1 VNAPVVRDD
10 MVAFDAM
17 TKRYADGFVA
27 LDSVS
32 LRVPRGQFCVLL
44 GASGAGKSTL
54 LRTVNGL
61 ADATSGSVTVDG
73 LRVEPRNLARV
84 RPRVAMIHQQFDL
97 VTRAS
102 VEANV
107 LAGALPV
114 LPLWRALVGWY
125 PQELRRKACV
135 LLDSVGLSEQHLR
148 RHAGEL
154 SGGQQQRVG
163 IARAFMLDPPLVLA
177 DEPVASLDPRTSRDI
192 MDLLHAQSRQRG
204 TTVLCSLHQ
213 VDLAQAYADRI
224 VALRDGA
231 VVFDGTP
238 DAFNEERVQ
247 STYARG
253 ASDDAPQPM
262 RRVA

>member
-1 VNAPVVRDD
+1 MLAFEVV
-10 MVAFDAM
+10 
-17 TKRYADGFVA
+17 TKRYADGLLA
-27 LDSVS
+27 LDWVS

-44 GASGAGKSTL
+44 GTSGAGKSTL

-61 ADATSGSVTVDG
+61 VDATSGSVTVDG
-73 LRVEPRNLARV
+73 LHVTPRNLARV

-114 LPLWRALVGWY
+114 LPLWRALAGWY
-125 PQELRRKACV
+125 PPTLRRKACV
-135 LLDSVGLSEQHLR
+135 LLDAVGLSEQHLR
-148 RHAGEL
+148 RPAGEL

-192 MDLLHAQSRQRG
+192 MDLLHTQSRERG

-213 VDLAQAYADRI
+213 VDLARAYADRI

-238 DAFNEERVQ
+238 DMFDEDRVQ
-247 STYARG
+247 ATYRRG
-253 ASDDAPQPM
+253 APDDASPPVPMQPM

>member
-1 VNAPVVRDD
+1 
-10 MVAFDAM
+10 
-17 TKRYADGFVA
+17 
-27 LDSVS
+27 
-32 LRVPRGQFCVLL
+32 
-44 GASGAGKSTL
+44 
-54 LRTVNGL
+54 
-61 ADATSGSVTVDG
+61 
-73 LRVEPRNLARV
+73 
-84 RPRVAMIHQQFDL
+84 
-97 VTRAS
+97 
-102 VEANV
+102 
-107 LAGALPV
+107 
-114 LPLWRALVGWY
+114 
-125 PQELRRKACV
+125 
-135 LLDSVGLSEQHLR
+135 
-148 RHAGEL
+148 
-154 SGGQQQRVG
+154 VG

-238 DAFNEERVQ
+238 DMFNEERVQ

-253 ASDDAPQPM
+253 TSDDAPQPM